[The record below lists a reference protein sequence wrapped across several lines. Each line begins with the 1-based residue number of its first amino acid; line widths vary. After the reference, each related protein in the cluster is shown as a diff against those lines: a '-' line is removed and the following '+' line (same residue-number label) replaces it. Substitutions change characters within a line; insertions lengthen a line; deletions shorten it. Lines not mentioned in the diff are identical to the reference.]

1 VKHPKVLNPTQREE
15 MRAAMERIGGAAQ
28 AGKPVVL
35 EAESDVGTIGINPR
49 DAQMLESR
57 AFSVEAVSLWF
68 RVPPFMVG
76 HSEKSTSWGT
86 GIEQQMIGFLTFT
99 LRPWLRR
106 IEQAI
111 TKDLLLPA
119 ERPRYFPKFN
129 VEGLLRGDS
138 AARASFYNTMIN
150 AGVMTRDQVR
160 ELEDWAPMG
169 GNAAVLTVQSQVVPL
184 DTIGQ
189 QQDAAQARA
198 ALRAFLGI
206 AEPESDPA
214 QRDWGLTMTKKK
226 LPGVPEGRMHAGV
239 SSQILPR
246 ALDRWN
252 PGIQAAA
259 AEEAERSIS
268 VYDVIGYDY
277 WTGDGVTAKRVAA
290 ALRQMG
296 KGPVTVNVNSPGG
309 DMFEGLAIYN
319 LLREHDG
326 EVTVKVLGLAASAA
340 SIIAMAGDTVQIAR
354 AGFLMIPNA
363 WVLAAGNRHDLREYA
378 DTLEPFDRAMADIYA
393 ARTGEDAE
401 AMAKL
406 MDAETWI
413 GG

>member
-1 VKHPKVLNPTQREE
+1 
-15 MRAAMERIGGAAQ
+15 
-28 AGKPVVL
+28 
-35 EAESDVGTIGINPR
+35 
-49 DAQMLESR
+49 
-57 AFSVEAVSLWF
+57 
-68 RVPPFMVG
+68 
-76 HSEKSTSWGT
+76 
-86 GIEQQMIGFLTFT
+86 
-99 LRPWLRR
+99 
-106 IEQAI
+106 
-111 TKDLLLPA
+111 
-119 ERPRYFPKFN
+119 
-129 VEGLLRGDS
+129 
-138 AARASFYNTMIN
+138 
-150 AGVMTRDQVR
+150 
-160 ELEDWAPMG
+160 
-169 GNAAVLTVQSQVVPL
+169 
-184 DTIGQ
+184 
-189 QQDAAQARA
+189 
-198 ALRAFLGI
+198 
-206 AEPESDPA
+206 
-214 QRDWGLTMTKKK
+214 MTKKK

-252 PGIQAAA
+252 PGIRAAA

-354 AGFLMIPNA
+354 AGFLMIHNA

-413 GG
+413 GGSDAIEQGFADELLPSDQVEKKNGKASAAAVRRVESALRAAGLPKSEALKLISELKSSAGDPAGSGEGDPTGRGESAALKEAAACAASLATIIKRKST